1 MSPASKD
8 QRQTGSS
15 PIVLAGRTASPFVY
29 RGIIIPIVLAI
40 IVRSKLSLLSP
51 QIAVA
56 LAKWL
61 SLIWPMTLTNYS
73 TIVNLDHQ
81 VDAEAYLT
89 LIILMY
95 AYMFYILQV
104 VWRRLTRLK
113 TQISSL
119 RSKDHVIVFFCIGL
133 TIFVM
138 RVTVDIE
145 FKKLGDLYID
155 SYGFWLFK
163 MYAYYS
169 ICIVTA
175 SFLVAYVR
183 VLLENLR
190 NERAG

>member
-1 MSPASKD
+1 MSSASKD

-15 PIVLAGRTASPFVY
+15 PIVLAGRTASPLVY

-61 SLIWPMTLTNYS
+61 SLIWPMTFANYS
-73 TIVNLDHQ
+73 TIVDLDHQ
-81 VDAEAYLT
+81 VDAEAYLM

-104 VWRRLTRLK
+104 VWRRLTHLK

-119 RSKDHVIVFFCIGL
+119 TPKDHVIVLFCIGI
-133 TIFVM
+133 TIAVM
-138 RVTVDIE
+138 RGKIDIE
-145 FKKLGDLYID
+145 FNKLGDLYIG

-163 MYAYYS
+163 MYAYNS
-169 ICIVTA
+169 ACIGTA
-175 SFLVAYVR
+175 SFLVGYVR
-183 VLLENLR
+183 VLPGLR
-190 NERAG
+190 GLR